1 MQLTQQLKRPCVW
14 GPILAVVA
22 IFVIAFAFF
31 YPDASQGRVLMQS
44 DMQTGLANGHEIQE
58 YAAKTGETSYWT
70 NSLFSGMP
78 TYQISPAY
86 ASTSLLKWVNT
97 LFGLGLPAPSNL
109 LAMMML
115 GMLILLLVMRMRWP
129 VALLGAVAW
138 GFSSYFVILIG
149 AGHIWKFATVA
160 YVPPTLAGLILIY
173 RGRRLWGA
181 GLTALSFAMQLLN
194 NHVQMTYYFGWV
206 ILGLVIALG
215 VEAFRNKQMRSW
227 LISSVVALCAL
238 GVGIAA
244 NLPSLY
250 NTYEYSKLTIRGG
263 HSELT
268 SPQGD
273 DSTGGLDRNYITA
286 YSYGRSEMF
295 SLLVPNI
302 NGGAS
307 ARPIAGRM
315 RPMTIDQVNTASPKQ
330 TDALL
335 PYFSQYFGGEEGTNG
350 PVYVGALIFAL
361 FVLGVFTVKGPLK
374 WALLVLTLLSMGLAM
389 GRNMQWFTDLFISF
403 MPMYTKF
410 RAVESILVIAEL
422 TIPLLAV
429 LALAQL
435 ISEPRKINQRQ
446 LLYTFGTLSVICL
459 IFIVMPKLFVSILN
473 GNDYAVISQVESY
486 YGASIS
492 GELAQTVMAARE
504 QMIKSDAIRSLIILL
519 LGGGALWLYKREKIG
534 SAATIAAVG
543 VITLVDLYTVDKR
556 YLSSDSFTEPQPA
569 QGFTP
574 SVADRAILQDTDPDF
589 RVLDIPGFSSS
600 TSSYFH
606 KAIGGYHAAKL
617 TRYQDLIER
626 QMMRQMN
633 PAVINMLN
641 TRYVIVNPD
650 TLPEYNP
657 DALGNGW
664 FVDRLDYVDG
674 ADAEMAALDSLNPR
688 TTAVADRA
696 FASTLGTDAIRPDS
710 IAYVRLTDYRPN
722 RMTYDVGSSDG
733 GVAVFSEIY
742 FPGWTATVDGTPAEI
757 GRVNYVLRA
766 MRLPAG
772 RHQVVMEFKPQ
783 AISTTNTVATVAI
796 ALTFALL
803 IAAAAGAIVNFSRR
817 PQEQE

>member
-1 MQLTQQLKRPCVW
+1 
-14 GPILAVVA
+14 
-22 IFVIAFAFF
+22 
-31 YPDASQGRVLMQS
+31 
-44 DMQTGLANGHEIQE
+44 
-58 YAAKTGETSYWT
+58 
-70 NSLFSGMP
+70 
-78 TYQISPAY
+78 
-86 ASTSLLKWVNT
+86 
-97 LFGLGLPAPSNL
+97 
-109 LAMMML
+109 
-115 GMLILLLVMRMRWP
+115 
-129 VALLGAVAW
+129 
-138 GFSSYFVILIG
+138 
-149 AGHIWKFATVA
+149 
-160 YVPPTLAGLILIY
+160 
-173 RGRRLWGA
+173 
-181 GLTALSFAMQLLN
+181 
-194 NHVQMTYYFGWV
+194 
-206 ILGLVIALG
+206 
-215 VEAFRNKQMRSW
+215 
-227 LISSVVALCAL
+227 
-238 GVGIAA
+238 
-244 NLPSLY
+244 
-250 NTYEYSKLTIRGG
+250 
-263 HSELT
+263 
-268 SPQGD
+268 
-273 DSTGGLDRNYITA
+273 
-286 YSYGRSEMF
+286 
-295 SLLVPNI
+295 
-302 NGGAS
+302 
-307 ARPIAGRM
+307 
-315 RPMTIDQVNTASPKQ
+315 
-330 TDALL
+330 
-335 PYFSQYFGGEEGTNG
+335 
-350 PVYVGALIFAL
+350 
-361 FVLGVFTVKGPLK
+361 
-374 WALLVLTLLSMGLAM
+374 
-389 GRNMQWFTDLFISF
+389 
-403 MPMYTKF
+403 
-410 RAVESILVIAEL
+410 
-422 TIPLLAV
+422 
-429 LALAQL
+429 
-435 ISEPRKINQRQ
+435 
-446 LLYTFGTLSVICL
+446 
-459 IFIVMPKLFVSILN
+459 
-473 GNDYAVISQVESY
+473 
-486 YGASIS
+486 
-492 GELAQTVMAARE
+492 
-504 QMIKSDAIRSLIILL
+504 
-519 LGGGALWLYKREKIG
+519 
-534 SAATIAAVG
+534 
-543 VITLVDLYTVDKR
+543 
-556 YLSSDSFTEPQPA
+556 
-569 QGFTP
+569 
-574 SVADRAILQDTDPDF
+574 VADRAILQDTDPDF